1 MPLYLNVYSFLY
13 ICYAYIPII
22 YSLYIINCICIY
34 ICIWYCTQAWR
45 ESDAKVKALIETLTA
60 AEERRAAIL
69 QEEIKLN
76 YDSSTTAILPTTS
89 STTDTTTTAADTTT
103 VLESQQ
109 QQEPQEAEVVVEA
122 VRTTPGTSIQR
133 FDPSIYKTISLSGGR
148 SLVKIPS
155 KEIKALVDGRST
167 EELAIIITNVLLLS
181 LSSFVS
187 LTAR

>member
-1 MPLYLNVYSFLY
+1 MSCFICHVLLY
-13 ICYAYIPII
+13 IHT
-22 YSLYIINCICIY
+22 CI
-34 ICIWYCTQAWR
+34 QAWR
-45 ESDAKVKALIETLTA
+45 ESDATVKALIETLTA

-76 YDSSTTAILPTTS
+76 YDSSTTAIIPTTT
-89 STTDTTTTAADTTT
+89 STTDTTTTATDSSSVVDTPT
-103 VLESQQ
+103 VLEPQT
-109 QQEPQEAEVVVEA
+109 QEAEVVVEEA
-122 VRTTPGTSIQR
+122 IRTSPGTSIQR

-167 EELAIIITNVLLLS
+167 EELAIIVTNVLLLS

>member
-1 MPLYLNVYSFLY
+1 MLKCLLYTRYISLIVYVYVY
-13 ICYAYIPII
+13 ICY
-22 YSLYIINCICIY
+22 CI
-34 ICIWYCTQAWR
+34 QAWR

-76 YDSSTTAILPTTS
+76 YDSSTTAIIPTTT
-89 STTDTTTTAADTTT
+89 STTDATTTATDTTT
-103 VLESQQ
+103 VLESKQ
-109 QQEPQEAEVVVEA
+109 QQEPQEAEVIEEA

>member
-1 MPLYLNVYSFLY
+1 MYTYVYTHKLLYTQITIIFHALYLYT
-13 ICYAYIPII
+13 
-22 YSLYIINCICIY
+22 CICI
-34 ICIWYCTQAWR
+34 CIQAWR

-76 YDSSTTAILPTTS
+76 YDTTTAII
-89 STTDTTTTAADTTT
+89 STTDTTTTATTSAVDPT
-103 VLESQQ
+103 TAVEST
-109 QQEPQEAEVVVEA
+109 QEPQEAEVVVEQAA
-122 VRTTPGTSIQR
+122 VRTSPGTSIQR

>member
-1 MPLYLNVYSFLY
+1 M
-13 ICYAYIPII
+13 
-22 YSLYIINCICIY
+22 
-34 ICIWYCTQAWR
+34 
-45 ESDAKVKALIETLTA
+45 KALIETLTA

-69 QEEIKLN
+69 QDEIKLN
-76 YDSSTTAILPTTS
+76 YDSSTTAIIPTTT
-89 STTDTTTTAADTTT
+89 STTDTTTTATDSSSVVDTPT
-103 VLESQQ
+103 VLE
-109 QQEPQEAEVVVEA
+109 PQTPEAEVVVEEA
-122 VRTTPGTSIQR
+122 IRTSPGTSIQR
-133 FDPSIYKTISLSGGR
+133 FDPRIYKTISLSGGR